1 MQKKQII
8 MLSFI
13 SILPY
18 IKYTI
23 QLLFQ
28 IENFLVMQKNLLIIE
43 PYVIDNAERKK
54 IESFEGDIE
63 NIEKLKFI
71 SAKYIKL
78 AYELLLE
85 SN

>member
-1 MQKKQII
+1 
-8 MLSFI
+8 
-13 SILPY
+13 
-18 IKYTI
+18 
-23 QLLFQ
+23 
-28 IENFLVMQKNLLIIE
+28 MQKNLLIIE